1 MTTAYQL
8 PEDIGQKAVTRN
20 GEEVQADGTFPSG
33 QKQAAK
39 SMPITLPRDGFTL
52 PIIDN
57 YRFETETDRDQ
68 LGFPRQTRSYTFQT
82 LHDQY
87 ELSKDD
93 WIYDVTGL
101 DERPDNDSTQSAR
114 WTQLFGA
121 SAAYTPVP
129 NGEVKHNIKAGS
141 AQLILNSN
149 DGAFQRVRIASK
161 KRYRYQPGRIARVS
175 LAIRMSTEETPVS
188 CTRLWGVGDTTDGFF
203 VECQGN
209 GDGDRLGVLYR
220 NSAGNGLTFETRI
233 PRSQWTGDKLDGTGL
248 SKQSIDL
255 SKVHMWC
262 VEWGWY
268 GASNVRFYAYV
279 VDKTEAL
286 PSSITQIP
294 RARWILAHELMI
306 ADTLVRNDL
315 TEDDGAGGTI
325 QYDVPSLRSPCLP
338 VWVEINNAGNIARSE
353 YVERYGASV
362 LVDGGSDDRA
372 AIRAIDASF
381 GTSAEPVIG
390 GNFNNA
396 GVVAMTLL
404 AKTKL
409 TNSDGLLVDNFLSTH
424 PLQLSVD
431 SSAAVE
437 VEIWK
442 DPVMAEPTEVGHI
455 NGSLGFRSGG
465 YFGPNNLVPVFI
477 GSSAPID
484 PNSPGSALEPIAIT
498 QEPPQNYFLTV
509 TSPYEASDPQ
519 TVDLNFSDFRLIK
532 SGRKVASL
540 LCPAGGQTF
549 DLKEIFGAQREA
561 ISTEYDAPT
570 EFPVNTTLV
579 SVKTFDTSTGV
590 ITVDNAFPL
599 RLYVGQRLNKGGTNY
614 FVHSLLSS
622 TTFTIKAAKV
632 DTTPVLSGIAV
643 NDSLVAFYELDLS
656 SSIASPLKSVYRT
669 ELVFVLK
676 PFAHTSEALDKT
688 EEYDAE
694 WMNLVAATSSNPY
707 TAVSSPTVNLHL
719 TNGVS

>member
-8 PEDIGQKAVTRN
+8 PEDIGRKAVTRN
-20 GEEVQADGTFPSG
+20 GKEVQSDGTFPAG
-33 QKQAAK
+33 QKKAAV
-39 SMPITLPRDGFTL
+39 SMPVTLPRDGII

-57 YRFETETDRDQ
+57 YRFVTETDRDQ
-68 LGFPRQTRSYTFQT
+68 LGFPRQSQSYTFQT

-93 WIYDVTGL
+93 WLYDVTGL
-101 DERPDNDSTQSAR
+101 NERPETDSTQSAR
-114 WTQLFGA
+114 WTQLLGA
-121 SAAYTPVP
+121 TATYSPIP
-129 NGEVKHNIKAGS
+129 DGEVKHNIKAGS

-149 DGAFQRVRIASK
+149 DGAFQRARIASK

-175 LAIRMSTEETPVS
+175 LAVRMSVDETPIS

-203 VECQGN
+203 IECRGD

-220 NSAGNGLTFETRI
+220 NSAGNGLKFETRI
-233 PRSQWTGDKLDGTGL
+233 PRSQWVGDKLDGSGN
-248 SKQSIDL
+248 SKQTLDL

-279 VDKTEAL
+279 VDKTEEL
-286 PSSITQIP
+286 PTSITQVP
-294 RARWILAHELMI
+294 RARWIMVHELMI
-306 ADTLVRNDL
+306 ADTPVRNDL
-315 TEDDGAGGTI
+315 TEDDGGEGTR
-325 QYDVPSLRSPCLP
+325 QYDVPSLRTPSLP
-338 VWVEINNAGNIARSE
+338 VWVEINNSGNIARSE
-353 YVERYGASV
+353 FIERYGAAV
-362 LVDGGSDDRA
+362 FVDGGSDDRA

-390 GNFNNA
+390 GNYNNA

-409 TNSDGLLVDNFLSTH
+409 TNSSGELVDNFLVTS
-424 PLQLSVD
+424 PLQLSVE
-431 SSAAVE
+431 SSDAVE
-437 VEIWK
+437 IEIWK
-442 DPVMAEPTEVGHI
+442 DPELVEPTEIGHI
-455 NGSLGFRSGG
+455 NGSLGFRKGG
-465 YFGPNNLVPVFI
+465 YLGPNNLVPVFI
-477 GSSAPID
+477 GSSARSVPGD
-484 PNSPGSALEPIAIT
+484 PGSALEAIAIT

-509 TSPYEASDPQ
+509 TSPYTATDPQ
-519 TVDLNFSDFRLIK
+519 TLDVNFADFRIVK
-532 SGRKVASL
+532 GGRKVTSL

-549 DLKEIFGAQREA
+549 KLNEIFGAQREV
-561 ISTEYDAPT
+561 ISAEYDAPA
-570 EFPVNTTLV
+570 EFPINTTLITV
-579 SVKTFDTSTGV
+579 RTFDESTGI

-599 RLYVGQRLNKGGTNY
+599 RLFVGQRLQLGSTNY
-614 FVHSLLSS
+614 YVRSLESS
-622 TTFTIKAAKV
+622 TSLTLKAAKV
-632 DTTPVLSGIAV
+632 DTAPVTSGITV

-656 SSIASPLKSVYRT
+656 SNIASPLKSVYRT

-676 PFAHTSEALDKT
+676 PFAHTSAALDKT
-688 EEYDAE
+688 EDYDAE
-694 WMNLVAATSSNPY
+694 WMNLVAVTSSKPY

>member
-1 MTTAYQL
+1 MATAYQL
-8 PEDIGQKAVTRN
+8 PEDIGRKAVSRN
-20 GEEVQADGTFPSG
+20 GKKVQKDGTFPAG
-33 QKQAAK
+33 QKKAAA

-57 YRFETETDRDQ
+57 YRFETEVDRDQ
-68 LGFPRQTRSYTFQT
+68 LGFPRQSQTYTFCS
-82 LHDQY
+82 LHDQF
-87 ELSKDD
+87 ELSKED

-101 DERPDNDSTQSAR
+101 NERPENDSTQSAR
-114 WTQLFGA
+114 WTQLFGC
-121 SAAYTPVP
+121 SAAYTPLP
-129 NGEVKHNIKAGS
+129 NGEIKHNIKAGS

-149 DGAFQRVRIASK
+149 DGAFQRARIASK

-175 LAIRMSTEETPVS
+175 LAIRMSTDETPVS

-203 VECQGN
+203 IECQGD
-209 GDGDRLGVLYR
+209 GAGDRLGVLYR
-220 NSAGNGLTFETRI
+220 NSAGNGLKFETRI
-233 PRSQWTGDKLDGTGL
+233 PRSQWTGDKLDGTGT
-248 SKQSIDL
+248 SKQTLDL

-279 VDKTEAL
+279 VDKTEEL
-286 PSSITQIP
+286 PTSITQVP

-315 TEDDGAGGTI
+315 TEDDGGDGTR
-325 QYDVPSLRSPCLP
+325 QFDVPSLRTPSLP
-338 VWVEINNAGNIARSE
+338 VWVEINNSGNISRSE
-353 YVERYGASV
+353 FIERYGAAV
-362 LVDGGSDDRA
+362 FVDGGTDDRA
-372 AIRAIDASF
+372 SIKTVDASF

-390 GNFNNA
+390 GNYNNA

-409 TNSDGLLVDNFLSTH
+409 TNADGLLVDNFLITS
-424 PLQLSVD
+424 PLKLSVE
-431 SSAAVE
+431 SSDAVE

-442 DPVMAEPTEVGHI
+442 DPEMVEPTEIGHI
-455 NGSLGFRSGG
+455 NGSLGFRNGG

-477 GSSAPID
+477 GSSARSVPGD
-484 PNSPGSALEPIAIT
+484 PTSSLESIAIT
-498 QEPPQNYFLTV
+498 QEPPQSYFLTV
-509 TSPYEASDPQ
+509 TSPYTASDPQ
-519 TVDLNFSDFRLIK
+519 TVDLNFSDFRLVK
-532 SGRKVASL
+532 SGRKIASL

-549 DLKEIFGAQREA
+549 DLQEIFGAQREL
-561 ISTEYDAPT
+561 ISSEYDAPA

-579 SVKTFDTSTGV
+579 TVTSFDTVTGV

-599 RLYVGQRLNKGGTNY
+599 RLYVGQRLKKGNTNF
-614 FVHSLLSS
+614 FVRSLDSS
-622 TTFTIKAAKV
+622 TSFTLKAAKV
-632 DTTPVLSGIAV
+632 DTAPVTSGIAV
-643 NDSLVAFYELDLS
+643 NDSLVAFYDLDLT

-694 WMNLVAATSSNPY
+694 WMNLVAATSSNSY
-707 TAVSSPTVNLHL
+707 TAFSSPSVNLHL